1 MKQLTATII
10 TALFCAACG
19 TSPQNDSR
27 ALVLSDTKIIK
38 ITHDTPHPI
47 RADNAKIISTA
58 ELLDM
63 VRQVD
68 YIKLDSS
75 EPIGVIDK
83 MIVTKDKIYI
93 LDCYTAQQI
102 FVFDKTGNLLFRIKN
117 KGRGPKEYLSV
128 ADMQVDTIR
137 NEILVNDALARSY
150 LYFSTDDGTFLRRE
164 KGIANCYLA
173 RIDSLSIN
181 LQIPGQDFND
191 DENWAIL
198 VSNKDSVL
206 YKGFAPTPLQDNNFA
221 VNSFTYDYDGTLLYT
236 PVYSDTVYQFTTA
249 SVVKPEYVICQKK
262 SVWRRYDEKL
272 SPQEVNDLIKENNY
286 TRYGGK
292 FLATKSHA
300 SFEIGHKW
308 NKYIV
313 AKPYFW
319 DKKTDAVY
327 VWDTTQGADTSLV
340 IRDII
345 QQPIAVYGD
354 TFFGTCS
361 PQIPEEYRENLSPK
375 IKSLLECSKES
386 DNPIVAAYTLK

>member
-1 MKQLTATII
+1 MKQLTAII
-10 TALFCAACG
+10 LTALIWACG
-19 TSPQNDSR
+19 AQPQNDSR
-27 ALVLSDTKIIK
+27 ALELSDTKIIK
-38 ITHDTPHPI
+38 ITPGTPHPI
-47 RADNAKIISTA
+47 RADNARVIGMD
-58 ELLDM
+58 EMLDM
-63 VRQVD
+63 VKSID

-173 RIDSLSIN
+173 RIDSLYIN
-181 LQIPGQDFND
+181 LTGVGQDFND
-191 DENWAIL
+191 NENWAIII
-198 VSNKDSVL
+198 SDKDSVL
-206 YKGFAPTPLQDNNFA
+206 FKGFEPTPLQNDDFII
-221 VNSFTYDYDGTLLYT
+221 NSFTYDRNGNLLYT
-236 PVYSDTVYQFTTA
+236 PVYSDTVYRFS
-249 SVVKPEYVICQKK
+249 SVCVVEPEYVICQEK
-262 SVWRRYDEKL
+262 SVWRRHDEKI
-272 SPQEVNDLIKENNY
+272 SYQEVKKLILENNY

-292 FLATKSHA
+292 FYDMEKYAY
-300 SFEIGHKW
+300 FEIGREEDEYVVPISCFW
-308 NKYIV
+308 NKQ
-313 AKPYFW
+313 
-319 DKKTDAVY
+319 TDMVY
-327 VWDTTQGADTSLV
+327 AWSSKGWSEYPDIGEI
-340 IRDII
+340 IR
-345 QQPIAVYGD
+345 QPIAVYGD

-361 PQIPEEYRENLSPK
+361 PQITEEYRKNLSPK

-386 DNPIVAAYTLK
+386 DNPIVVAYTLK

>member
-1 MKQLTATII
+1 MKQLTSAILT
-10 TALFCAACG
+10 TTLFCACG
-19 TSPQNDSR
+19 TPSQNNSM
-27 ALVLSDTKIIK
+27 ALELSDTKIIK
-38 ITHDTPHPI
+38 ITHDTPHQI
-47 RADNAKIISTA
+47 RADNARIMGMD
-58 ELLDM
+58 EMLDR
-63 VRQVD
+63 VKSID

-75 EPIGVIDK
+75 DPIGTINK
-83 MIVTKDKIYI
+83 MIVTNDKIFI
-93 LDCYTAQQI
+93 MDAHVAQRI
-102 FVFDKTGNLLFRIKN
+102 FVFDKTGKLLFRIKN
-117 KGRGPKEYLSV
+117 KGRGPKEYLSIW
-128 ADMQVDTIR
+128 DMQVDTIR

-150 LYFSTDDGTFLRRE
+150 LYYSTDDGTFLRRE

-198 VSNKDSVL
+198 VSDKDSVL

-345 QQPIAVYGD
+345 QH
-354 TFFGTCS
+354 
-361 PQIPEEYRENLSPK
+361 R
-375 IKSLLECSKES
+375 
-386 DNPIVAAYTLK
+386 

>member
-1 MKQLTATII
+1 M
-10 TALFCAACG
+10 
-19 TSPQNDSR
+19 
-27 ALVLSDTKIIK
+27 
-38 ITHDTPHPI
+38 
-47 RADNAKIISTA
+47 
-58 ELLDM
+58 
-63 VRQVD
+63 
-68 YIKLDSS
+68 
-75 EPIGVIDK
+75 
-83 MIVTKDKIYI
+83 
-93 LDCYTAQQI
+93 
-102 FVFDKTGNLLFRIKN
+102 
-117 KGRGPKEYLSV
+117 
-128 ADMQVDTIR
+128 
-137 NEILVNDALARSY
+137 
-150 LYFSTDDGTFLRRE
+150 
-164 KGIANCYLA
+164 A

-319 DKKTDAVY
+319 DK
-327 VWDTTQGADTSLV
+327 
-340 IRDII
+340 
-345 QQPIAVYGD
+345 
-354 TFFGTCS
+354 
-361 PQIPEEYRENLSPK
+361 
-375 IKSLLECSKES
+375 
-386 DNPIVAAYTLK
+386 

>member
-1 MKQLTATII
+1 MKQLTAII
-10 TALFCAACG
+10 LTALIWAC
-19 TSPQNDSR
+19 SPQPQNSSK
-27 ALVLSDTKIIK
+27 ALELSDTEIIT
-38 ITHDTPHPI
+38 ILPGNPHPI
-47 RADNAKIISTA
+47 RADQAKIIGMD
-58 ELLDM
+58 EMLNM
-63 VRQVD
+63 VKSVD

-75 EPIGVIDK
+75 DPIGTINK
-83 MIVTKDKIYI
+83 MIVTSDKIFI
-93 LDCYTAQQI
+93 MDAHVAQRI

-117 KGRGPKEYLSV
+117 KGRGPKEYLSIR
-128 ADMQVDTIR
+128 DMQVDTIR

-198 VSNKDSVL
+198 VSDKDSVL

-361 PQIPEEYRENLSPK
+361 PQIPEEYRKNLSPK

-386 DNPIVAAYTLK
+386 DNPIVVAYTLK

>member
-1 MKQLTATII
+1 MKQLTAII
-10 TALFCAACG
+10 LTALIWACG
-19 TSPQNDSR
+19 AQPQNDSR
-27 ALVLSDTKIIK
+27 ALELSDTKIIK
-38 ITHDTPHPI
+38 ITYDTPHPI
-47 RADNAKIISTA
+47 RADNARIIGMD
-58 ELLDM
+58 EMLDM
-63 VRQVD
+63 VKSID

-75 EPIGVIDK
+75 GPIGVIDK

-93 LDCYTAQQI
+93 LDCHTAQQI

-198 VSNKDSVL
+198 VSDKDSVL
-206 YKGFAPTPLQDNNFA
+206 YKGFTPTPLQDNNFA
-221 VNSFTYDYDGTLLYT
+221 VNSFTYDCDGKLLFT
-236 PVYSDTVYQFTTA
+236 PVYSDTVYQFM
-249 SVVKPEYVICQKK
+249 SVSIVSPKYVIHQKK
-262 SVWRRYDEKL
+262 SIWNLYNQKIPPL
-272 SPQEVNDLIKENNY
+272 EVDKLIKQNNY
-286 TRYGGK
+286 TRYAGK
-292 FLATKSHA
+292 FLDGESYA
-300 SFEIGHKW
+300 SFEIAHKW
-308 NKYIV
+308 EEYITPR
-313 AKPYFW
+313 PYFW
-319 DKKTDAVY
+319 DKRTDIVFA
-327 VWDTTQGADTSLV
+327 WDTANVDEDAIV
-340 IRDII
+340 HEIIR
-345 QQPIAVYGD
+345 QPIAVYGD

-361 PQIPEEYRENLSPK
+361 PQIPEEYRKNLSPK

-386 DNPIVAAYTLK
+386 DNPIVVAYTLK

>member
-1 MKQLTATII
+1 ME
-10 TALFCAACG
+10 
-19 TSPQNDSR
+19 
-27 ALVLSDTKIIK
+27 LSDVDAIHIMPG
-38 ITHDTPHPI
+38 TPHPI

-150 LYFSTDDGTFLRRE
+150 LYYSTDDGTFLRRE

-221 VNSFTYDYDGTLLYT
+221 PLQNDDFIINSFTYDRNGNLLYT
-236 PVYSDTVYQFTTA
+236 PVYSDTVYRFS
-249 SVVKPEYVICQKK
+249 SVCVVEPEYVICQEK
-262 SVWRRYDEKL
+262 SVWRRHDEKI
-272 SPQEVNDLIKENNY
+272 SYQEVKKLILENNY

-292 FLATKSHA
+292 FYDM
-300 SFEIGHKW
+300 E
-308 NKYIV
+308 
-313 AKPYFW
+313 
-319 DKKTDAVY
+319 
-327 VWDTTQGADTSLV
+327 
-340 IRDII
+340 
-345 QQPIAVYGD
+345 
-354 TFFGTCS
+354 
-361 PQIPEEYRENLSPK
+361 
-375 IKSLLECSKES
+375 
-386 DNPIVAAYTLK
+386 

>member
-1 MKQLTATII
+1 MKQTTICVI
-10 TALFCAACG
+10 MILLSCACSYHTQNNNKALE
-19 TSPQNDSR
+19 
-27 ALVLSDTKIIK
+27 LSNTDIINIIK
-38 ITHDTPHPI
+38 NFPHLI
-47 RADNAKIISTA
+47 RTDNAKIIGTD
-58 ELLDM
+58 EMLDM
-63 VRQVD
+63 VKSID

-150 LYFSTDDGTFLRRE
+150 LYYSTDDGTFLRRE

-198 VSNKDSVL
+198 VSDKDSVL

-361 PQIPEEYRENLSPK
+361 PQIPEEYRKNLSPK
-375 IKSLLECSKES
+375 IKNLLECSKES
-386 DNPIVAAYTLK
+386 DNPIVVAYTLK

>member
-19 TSPQNDSR
+19 TTQLKNSL
-27 ALVLSDTKIIK
+27 ALELSDVDAIHIMPG
-38 ITHDTPHPI
+38 TPHPI

-150 LYFSTDDGTFLRRE
+150 LYYSTDDGTFLRRE

-173 RIDSLSIN
+173 RIDSLYIN
-181 LQIPGQDFND
+181 LTGVGQDFND
-191 DENWAIL
+191 NENWAIII
-198 VSNKDSVL
+198 SDKDSVL
-206 YKGFAPTPLQDNNFA
+206 FKGFEPTPLQNDDFII
-221 VNSFTYDYDGTLLYT
+221 NSFTYDRNGNLLYT
-236 PVYSDTVYQFTTA
+236 PVYSDTVYRFS
-249 SVVKPEYVICQKK
+249 SVCVVEPEYVICQEK
-262 SVWRRYDEKL
+262 SVWRRHDEKI
-272 SPQEVNDLIKENNY
+272 SYQEVKKLILENNY

-292 FLATKSHA
+292 FYDMEKYAY
-300 SFEIGHKW
+300 FEIGREEDEYVVPISCFW
-308 NKYIV
+308 NKQ
-313 AKPYFW
+313 
-319 DKKTDAVY
+319 TDMVY
-327 VWDTTQGADTSLV
+327 AWSSKGWSEYPDIGEI
-340 IRDII
+340 IR
-345 QQPIAVYGD
+345 QPIAVYGD
-354 TFFGTCS
+354 TFFSTCS

-386 DNPIVAAYTLK
+386 DNPIVVAYTLK

>member
-1 MKQLTATII
+1 MKQLTAII
-10 TALFCAACG
+10 LTALIWACG
-19 TSPQNDSR
+19 AQPQNDSR
-27 ALVLSDTKIIK
+27 ALELSDTKIIK

-47 RADNAKIISTA
+47 RADNARIIGMD
-58 ELLDM
+58 EMLDR
-63 VRQVD
+63 VKSID

-173 RIDSLSIN
+173 CIDSLYIN
-181 LQIPGQDFND
+181 LTGVGQDFND
-191 DENWAIL
+191 NENWAIII
-198 VSNKDSVL
+198 SDKDSVL
-206 YKGFAPTPLQDNNFA
+206 FKGFEPTPLQNDDFII
-221 VNSFTYDYDGTLLYT
+221 NSFTYDRNGNLLYT
-236 PVYSDTVYQFTTA
+236 PVYSDTVYRFS
-249 SVVKPEYVICQKK
+249 SVCVVEPEYVICQKK
-262 SVWRRYDEKL
+262 SIWRRHDEKI
-272 SPQEVNDLIKENNY
+272 SYQEVKKLILENNY

-292 FLATKSHA
+292 FYDMEKYAY
-300 SFEIGHKW
+300 FEIGHEEDEYVVPISCFW
-308 NKYIV
+308 NKQ
-313 AKPYFW
+313 
-319 DKKTDAVY
+319 TDMVY
-327 VWDTTQGADTSLV
+327 AWSSKGWSEYPDIGEI
-340 IRDII
+340 IR
-345 QQPIAVYGD
+345 QPIAVYGD

-361 PQIPEEYRENLSPK
+361 PQIPEEYRKNLSPK
-375 IKSLLECSKES
+375 IKNLLECSKES
-386 DNPIVAAYTLK
+386 DNPIVVAYTLK